1 MMDPKITRPDLY
13 SEVRLRLP
21 LPIVIPLG
29 ALVVIGLVAFSFSR
43 VLLAVTEEIAVAI
56 AAVMALN
63 ILGACAVVALK
74 PRRRSATYVEL
85 AVVVLYPLLIGIV
98 IAAAGIGT
106 EPAPAE
112 EAPPP
117 PAPNGL
123 VLGAEG
129 VQFDTDQL
137 TFSANEE
144 VVLTFNND
152 DTVPHDFNIYETEAD
167 MQAMENAL
175 FDGQI
180 IDGGQSTE
188 FTIPPLEAGEYLFQ
202 CDLHPGS
209 MVGDLIVE

>member
-1 MMDPKITRPDLY
+1 MMDPKITRPDFY
-13 SEVRLRLP
+13 GEVRLRLP

-29 ALVVIGLVAFSFSR
+29 ALLLIALVAFSFSR

-56 AAVMALN
+56 AAVAALN
-63 ILGACAVVALK
+63 ILGACSVLALR
-74 PRRRSATYVEL
+74 PRMRPANYVEL
-85 AVVVLYPLLIGIV
+85 AVVVLYPILIGVV

-106 EPAPAE
+106 EAAPAE

-117 PAPNGL
+117 AAPDDL

-137 TFSANEE
+137 TLLADEE
-144 VVLTFNND
+144 AVLTFNND

-167 MQAMENAL
+167 MQATENAL

-188 FTIPPLEAGEYLFQ
+188 YIVPPLDAGEYLFQ

-209 MVGDLIVE
+209 MVGTLVAE